1 MFNAIQCVIYL
12 YSYGGF
18 LGGTPKSSI
27 LIGFFQ
33 YKLSS
38 YWGSPM
44 TGNPQISVITNC
56 SAAFLRWNWSLIL
69 GYPWYRSNAE
79 LQAKA
84 HAAKRRPGV
93 GVGPQAPMDVATPAW
108 KSMVS
113 WVCDEHL
120 LQEDYELLGIIIPGF
135 CFGQAWKI
143 ENGKTRNGWNVA
155 KLRANIS
162 NISCNLA

>member
-1 MFNAIQCVIYL
+1 MFKKNTNGLGPRESFGFLSPKVVDGNKWEALFVFNAIQCVIYL
-12 YSYGGF
+12 YSYGRF
-18 LGGTPKSSI
+18 PGGYAHIIYFKRI
-27 LIGFFQ
+27 FH

-44 TGNPQISVITNC
+44 TGNPHISVIT
-56 SAAFLRWNWSLIL
+56 I
-69 GYPWYRSNAE
+69 WYRSNAE
-79 LQAKA
+79 LQTKA

-93 GVGPQAPMDVATPAW
+93 GVGPRAQMDVATPAW

-135 CFGQAWKI
+135 CFGQA
-143 ENGKTRNGWNVA
+143 
-155 KLRANIS
+155 
-162 NISCNLA
+162 